1 MMLLTGDDRTGERDR
16 MHHHHGRLRTAGLLA
31 FLFAMVLVV
40 GAIVAAATETP
51 AFIFVFGILGL
62 VSVAYSYWNSD
73 KIALRAMQAYP
84 VTREQA
90 PALYAMVEELA
101 SRAQQPAP
109 RIYISPQPT
118 PNAFAT
124 GRNPEK
130 GVVCYTE
137 GILNLLS
144 ERELRGVTGHE
155 LMHIYNRDILISSVA
170 AAVAGFLTTI
180 TQFFILF
187 GRGGRGQNPLAIV
200 GALLAAI
207 LMPIAASMIR
217 SAISRTREYD
227 ADADGA
233 ELSGDPLA
241 LASALNKLDGGI
253 RQVPLN
259 EDPKHDAHA
268 HMMIANPF
276 GARAKQMFST
286 HPPMDDRIERLKSMA
301 GQ

>member
-1 MMLLTGDDRTGERDR
+1 

-31 FLFAMVLVV
+31 FLFALLLLV
-40 GAIVAAATETP
+40 GAIVAYATNMP
-51 AFIFVFGILGL
+51 IFLLIFGLIGV

-73 KIALRAMQAYP
+73 KIALRAMRAYP
-84 VTREQA
+84 VDRAQA
-90 PALYAMVEELA
+90 PQLYQMVEELA
-101 SRAQQPAP
+101 GRAQQPVP
-109 RIYISPQPT
+109 RIFISPQPT

-130 GVVCYTE
+130 GVVCFTE
-137 GILNLLS
+137 GILNLLTP
-144 ERELRGVTGHE
+144 RELRAVTGHE

-180 TQFFILF
+180 AQMMMFT
-187 GRGGRGQNPLAIV
+187 RMGGRQGGNPLMLV
-200 GALLAAI
+200 GMILAAI
-207 LMPIAASMIR
+207 LMPVAAALIQ

-233 ELSGDPLA
+233 VLSQDPLA
-241 LASALNKLDGGI
+241 LASALDKLDNGI
-253 RQVPLN
+253 SRIPLK

-276 GARAKQMFST
+276 GPRAKQLFST
-286 HPPMDDRIERLKSMA
+286 HPPMENRIARLKEMA
-301 GQ
+301 GQP

>member
-1 MMLLTGDDRTGERDR
+1 
-16 MHHHHGRLRTAGLLA
+16 
-31 FLFAMVLVV
+31 MVLVV

>member
-1 MMLLTGDDRTGERDR
+1 
-16 MHHHHGRLRTAGLLA
+16 MHQHHGRLRTLGLLS
-31 FLFAMVLVV
+31 FLFAMVLLV
-40 GAIVAAATETP
+40 GAIVSYSTREP
-51 AFIFVFGILGL
+51 IFLFVFAGIG
-62 VSVAYSYWNSD
+62 VISVAYSYWNSD
-73 KIALRAMQAYP
+73 KIALRSMQAYP
-84 VTREQA
+84 VSREQA
-90 PALYAMVEELA
+90 PALYQMVEELA
-101 SRAQQPAP
+101 QRAQQPVP
-109 RIYISPQPT
+109 RIFISPAPT

-137 GILNLLS
+137 GILNLLTP
-144 ERELRGVTGHE
+144 RELRAVTGHE

-187 GRGGRGQNPLAIV
+187 GGGRGRGQQNPLALI
-200 GALLAAI
+200 GGLLAII
-207 LMPIAASMIR
+207 LMPLAAGLIQ

-227 ADADGA
+227 ADSDGS

-241 LASALNKLDGGI
+241 LASALDKLQNGI
-253 RQVPLN
+253 SRIPLS

-276 GARAKQMFST
+276 GPRAKRLFST
-286 HPPMDDRIERLKSMA
+286 HPPMEDRIARLKEMA
-301 GQ
+301 GQG

>member
-1 MMLLTGDDRTGERDR
+1 
-16 MHHHHGRLRTAGLLA
+16 MHNHHGRLRTAGLLA

-51 AFIFVFGILGL
+51 AFIFIFGIIGL

-73 KIALRAMQAYP
+73 KIALRAMKAYP

-109 RIYISPQPT
+109 RIFISPQPT

-137 GILNLLS
+137 GILNLLN

-187 GRGGRGQNPLAIV
+187 GRGGGRNQSPLALI
-200 GALLAAI
+200 GAILAAI

-227 ADADGA
+227 ADTDGA

-241 LASALNKLDGGI
+241 LASALNKLEGGI
-253 RQVPLN
+253 RQIPLN

-276 GARAKQMFST
+276 GPRAKQMFST
-286 HPPMDDRIERLKSMA
+286 HPPMDDRIQRLKDMA
-301 GQ
+301 GH

>member
-1 MMLLTGDDRTGERDR
+1 
-16 MHHHHGRLRTAGLLA
+16 MHNHHGRLRTAGLLA
-31 FLFAMVLVV
+31 FLFALLLAV
-40 GAIVAAATETP
+40 GGLIAWTTEMP
-51 AFIFVFGILGL
+51 VFIFIFAGIGV

-84 VTREQA
+84 VSREQA
-90 PALYAMVEELA
+90 PALYRMVEELA
-101 SRAQQPAP
+101 NRAQQPVP
-109 RIYISPQPT
+109 RIYISPQPS

-144 ERELRGVTGHE
+144 ERELRAVTGHE

-170 AAVAGFLTTI
+170 AAVAGFLTSI

-187 GRGGRGQNPLAIV
+187 GGGRGRGGNGGSPLALV
-200 GALLAAI
+200 GMLLALI
-207 LMPIAASMIR
+207 LMPLASSLIR
-217 SAISRTREYD
+217 SAISRTREHD

-241 LASALNKLDGGI
+241 LASALDKLQNGI
-253 RQVPLN
+253 SRVPLK

-276 GARAKQMFST
+276 GPRAKQMFAT
-286 HPPMDDRIERLKSMA
+286 HPPMEDRIARLKEMA
-301 GQ
+301 GYRG

>member
-1 MMLLTGDDRTGERDR
+1 
-16 MHHHHGRLRTAGLLA
+16 MHQHHGRLRTAGLLA
-31 FLFAMVLVV
+31 FLFAMVLLV
-40 GAIVAAATETP
+40 GAIVAYSTQEP
-51 AFIFVFGILGL
+51 VFLFVFAGIGL

-73 KIALRAMQAYP
+73 KIALRAMRAYP
-84 VTREQA
+84 VSREQA
-90 PALYAMVEELA
+90 PALHQMVEELA
-101 SRAQQPAP
+101 QRAQQPVP
-109 RIYISPQPT
+109 RVFISPQPT

-124 GRNPEK
+124 GRNPDK

-137 GILNLLS
+137 GILNLLTP
-144 ERELRGVTGHE
+144 RELRAVTGHE

-187 GRGGRGQNPLAIV
+187 GGGRGRGQQSPLALI
-200 GALLAAI
+200 GGLLAII
-207 LMPIAASMIR
+207 LMPLAAGLIR

-241 LASALNKLDGGI
+241 LASALEKLQNGI
-253 RQVPLN
+253 SSIPLQ

-276 GARAKQMFST
+276 GPRAKQLFST
-286 HPPMDDRIERLKSMA
+286 HPPMEERITRLKDMA
-301 GQ
+301 GQS